1 MTLKSPVEMLYR
13 SAMLLQN
20 MGASEGLTT
29 RPVQVA
35 VALAPVVTPPDVG
48 VAVVPA
54 TLTNSVAFDV
64 V

>member
-54 TLTNSVAFDV
+54 TH
-64 V
+64 